1 MKKKLL
7 ALVVAALFGPIATR
21 AFTKDAQNP
30 MAFPF
35 RMGAGVPGDVNRTH
49 PVSIE
54 PNLID
59 TAAPP
64 TAYGQAVLQAASS
77 GGVRPFA
84 AGDSAVT
91 SIVGV
96 TVRPYPLQQSSGS
109 NYGAAAFGSATPP
122 TSGVIDVMRTGY
134 ILVQLNDITAAPN
147 KGDPVFIW
155 SAATSTIHTQGGWEV
170 GASGGNTAALDT
182 GRYMFNGPPDANGVV
197 EIVVNP

>member
-7 ALVVAALFGPIATR
+7 ALVVAAMFGSTTTR
-21 AFTKDAQNP
+21 AFTKDSA

-59 TAAPP
+59 SAAPP
-64 TAYGQAVLQAASS
+64 PAYGQPVLAAAANA
-77 GGVRPFA
+77 GVRPFA
-84 AGDSAVT
+84 AGDAAVT
-91 SIVGV
+91 SIYGM
-96 TVRPYPLQQSSGS
+96 TVRPFPLQQSSGS
-109 NYGAAAFGSATPP
+109 NYGAASFGSATPP

-134 ILVQLNDITAAPN
+134 ILVQLNDITATPA
-147 KGDPVFIW
+147 KGDPVFVW
-155 SAATSTIHTQGGWEV
+155 CAVTSGAHIQGGIEV
-170 GASGGNTAALDT
+170 TSSGGSTAALDT
-182 GRYMFNGPPDANGVV
+182 ERYMFNGPPDANGVC